1 MKWRG
6 EEMFYRCIK
15 PKFILKN
22 AFPPEA
28 ALTKPARVPGDFTE
42 TEHYKYE
49 LFETDR
55 LKLPDQ
61 TP

>member
-1 MKWRG
+1 
-6 EEMFYRCIK
+6 MFYHGIK

-22 AFPPEA
+22 AFSPEEV
-28 ALTKPARVPGDFTE
+28 LTKPTRVPRDFTE